1 MTSRLCPGTT
11 TRRALIAGLTAVAL
25 PLPALAAS
33 TLPVFLKP
41 WLATRETRSG
51 SWNYED
57 GVVWKGAL
65 DLYAAT
71 GDAAFFEH
79 VLAAMD
85 GRVMADGA
93 LPGFNPAEFNLDS
106 INSGKILFPLFA
118 ITGEPR
124 FRKAMD
130 VQFRQL
136 PAHPRTRSGN
146 YWHKNIYPWQV
157 WLDGVY
163 MAQPFQTAY
172 ARMTGNAAL
181 FADTVHQIRTVR
193 AVMRRADGLYFHGWD
208 ESRAERWSDPK
219 TGLSPN
225 IWGRAMGWWAA
236 ALIDVYEASDGMD
249 KSARAGIA
257 GILQETLRAVV
268 AVRSKR
274 GLWYQVMDQSDRE
287 GNYEEASATVMFA
300 YALMKSAR
308 LGIVGA
314 DLKAIGQNSL
324 QSAIDAFVTPDGL
337 NGTCAVAGLG
347 GRNYRDGSY
356 AYYIGEKTRL
366 NDPKGVG
373 ALMWALAEGLRA

>member
-1 MTSRLCPGTT
+1 MT
-11 TRRALIAGLTAVAL
+11 TRRAVIAG
-25 PLPALAAS
+25 LAAS
-33 TLPVFLKP
+33 TLPMAARSSPKMAAPALPAFLKP
-41 WLATRETRSG
+41 WLATRQTRPG

-65 DLYAAT
+65 DLYAIT

-79 VLAAMD
+79 VLSAMD
-85 GRVMADGA
+85 SRVLNDGA
-93 LPGFNPAEFNLDS
+93 LPGFNPNEFNLDGV
-106 INSGKILFPLFA
+106 NSGKILFPLHA

-124 FRKAMD
+124 FRAAMD

-136 PAHPRTRSGN
+136 PGHPRTHSGN
-146 YWHKNIYPWQV
+146 YWHKKVYPWQV

-172 ARMTGNAAL
+172 ARITGNAAL
-181 FADTVHQIRTVR
+181 FADTVRQIRTVH
-193 AVMRRADGLYFHGWD
+193 AVMRRADGLYYHGWD

-236 ALIDVYEASDGMD
+236 ALVDVHEASDGMD
-249 KSARAGIA
+249 AHARADIA
-257 GILQETLRAVV
+257 GILQDTLTAVA

-274 GLWYQVMDQSDRE
+274 GLWYQVMDQGGRE
-287 GNYEEASATVMFA
+287 GNYEEASASVMFA
-300 YALMKSAR
+300 YAMMKAAR
-308 LGIVGA
+308 LGIAGG
-314 DLKAIGQNSL
+314 DMKAIGKDSL
-324 QSAIDAFVTPDGL
+324 QSAIDTFVTPEGL

-347 GRNYRDGSY
+347 GRTYRDGSY